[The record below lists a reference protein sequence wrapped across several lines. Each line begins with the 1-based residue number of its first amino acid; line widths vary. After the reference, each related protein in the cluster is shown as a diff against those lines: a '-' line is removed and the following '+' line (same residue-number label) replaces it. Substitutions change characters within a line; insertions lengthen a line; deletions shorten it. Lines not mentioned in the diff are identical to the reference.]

1 MSDETVIERAEMG
14 ITQADFLRIFPR
26 LVTTATSADIGMLS
40 HIQWPAGMSLKV
52 KVSQEFIRKI
62 AAMRIPYVNIRFE
75 FQGFTATART
85 DFMAHF
91 DRAFHKGGG

>member
-1 MSDETVIERAEMG
+1 MNDETVIERAEMG

-26 LVTTATSADIGMLS
+26 LVTTATSVEIGMLT
-40 HIQWPAGMSLKV
+40 HIQWPDGTSLTV
-52 KVSQEFIRKI
+52 MVSQEFVRKI

-75 FQGFTATART
+75 FQGFTATSRT

-91 DRAFHKGGG
+91 DRAFQKGGG